1 MGSLHG
7 SETEFELNTIKRL
20 KELGYIHKHG
30 PDLERDPK
38 EVVFEDVLRNSL
50 SQRYPMLTSQA
61 LADAISRIVRPEG
74 VDTLHRN
81 RFFHNSVLTKGF
93 ELRVERPLSKVAE
106 RGSDGSLLH
115 SEAPHHIQYQ
125 TIHIHPIDWDR
136 PENNTFMVV
145 NQLPISGIND
155 RRPDIIIYINGLPL
169 VLFELKN
176 PYSDKPTVDD
186 ALNQIG
192 HYTVHM
198 PRLFEFNALCVA
210 SDGIDTL
217 HGMWTSG
224 EEWYAPWKSIDGQNI
239 AGSMIG
245 SMKVLIEGL
254 FSRERLLSYIRDFIA
269 FEVDKKGIVKK
280 GAKYHQFFAVKRA
293 VERTLQTFEV
303 AGEKRIG
310 VIWHTTGA
318 GKSLSMAY
326 LVGILRRHPK
336 LRNPTFVI
344 QVDRTDLDNQLHDQF
359 VLVRDLVGDVKH
371 ASKVDELRSLLQ
383 GEGGEIIF
391 TTIEKFSLKRGE
403 NGKTIESS
411 HPVLSERDNV
421 IVIADEAHRSQY
433 GFLQGFARYL
443 REALPNAR
451 RLGFTGTPISFGDAD
466 TTEVFGDYIHT
477 YDIRQSQEDRAT
489 VPIFYSPRQTK
500 LHLTHAD
507 IDAALQE
514 VASAATPEEETDL
527 QKRKSRWAALAALAG
542 TTDRIETIAQD
553 ILNHYL
559 ERNTML
565 NGKAMIVCM
574 TRANCV
580 KMYESLKELPNCP
593 EIQIVITANLSEDP
607 KEWSEKGY
615 TTTKGQREQI
625 KKRMRDIDD
634 PLKLVIVCDMWLTGT
649 DIPCLHTLYIDKPM
663 RGHNMIQAISRVNRV
678 FRDKPHGLIVDY
690 IGVGDELREATNKYA
705 QGGGK
710 GEPAPAVSEAARP
723 AFFDCLSEVRA
734 ALPTNKTYGAW
745 RKLDSIEREDLY
757 SAVYGWL
764 GESEEKRDAFLDGEL
779 KLTNAFMLVQQ
790 LSDCGVYA
798 DEIIFYQT
806 VRKQINKSL
815 VRNRKQKR
823 EVDRAVRDLV
833 DEHVE
838 SDAVIDIF
846 RVAGIDNPDIS
857 ILDDNFLQTFKDRPH
872 EDLRLKL
879 LEKIIRD
886 ELQRRLPKNLART
899 RSFREM
905 LEATIDKYHR
915 RIIDAAAVVKAMV
928 ELKKEMDSD
937 DKRAQDLGLADDEL
951 AFYDAVSQN
960 YATVYSEPFLRD
972 LIHEVVQ
979 TIKRNLKV
987 DWTEPHREDVK
998 AAVRAAVRRV
1008 LRRQNVKPE
1017 DFDGMLNG
1025 VMEQAAVLYADW
1037 PLAA

>member
-1 MGSLHG
+1 MSKLHG
-7 SETEFELNTIKRL
+7 SETEFELNTIERL
-20 KELGYIHKHG
+20 KRSGYSHVNG
-30 PDLERDPK
+30 GDLDRDSK
-38 EVVFEDVLRNSL
+38 SVVLLDVLRDSL
-50 SQRYPMLTSQA
+50 TRRYPELSSEA
-61 LADAISRIVRPEG
+61 LQEAVDKITGPEG

-81 RFFHNSVLTKGF
+81 RFFHTEILTKGF
-93 ELRVERPLSKVAE
+93 ELKVEVKLPMVAE
-106 RGSDGSLLH
+106 ASETSYPNLMHSAPEIRQKVLH
-115 SEAPHHIQYQ
+115 IYPV
-125 TIHIHPIDWDR
+125 DWEN
-136 PENNTFMVV
+136 PENNSFIVV
-145 NQLPISGIND
+145 NQLPISGVND
-155 RRPDIIIYINGLPL
+155 RRPDIIIFVNGLPL

-176 PYSDKPTVDD
+176 PYSEKPTVED
-186 ALNQIG
+186 ALNQIA
-192 HYTVHM
+192 HYTVHI
-198 PRLFEFNALCVA
+198 PLLFEFNALCVA
-210 SDGIDTL
+210 SDGINTL

-224 EEWYAPWKSIDGQNI
+224 QEWYAPWKSIDGQKVENV
-239 AGSMIG
+239 MTG

-254 FSRERLLSYIRDFIA
+254 FTKERLLSYIRHFIA
-269 FEVDKKGIVKK
+269 FEVDKAGIVKK
-280 GAKYHQFFAVKRA
+280 GAKYHQFFAVRSA
-293 VERTLQTFEV
+293 VQRTLDSFKPDRDQ
-303 AGEKRIG
+303 RIG

-326 LVGILRRHPK
+326 LVGILRKRPELK
-336 LRNPTFVI
+336 NPTFVI
-344 QVDRTDLDNQLHDQF
+344 QVDRTDLDDQLHDQF

-371 ASKVDELRSLLQ
+371 AGKIDELRSLLQ
-383 GEGGEIIF
+383 GEGGEVIF

-403 NGKTIESS
+403 TGKPIEVT
-411 HPVLSERDNV
+411 HPVLSDRDNI

-443 REALPNAR
+443 REALPYAK
-451 RLGFTGTPISFGDAD
+451 RLGFTGTPVSFGDAD

-477 YDIRQSQEDRAT
+477 YDIRQSQEDKAT

-500 LHLTHAD
+500 LHLTQSD

-514 VASAATPEEETDL
+514 LASAATPEDEADL
-527 QKRKSRWAALAALAG
+527 QRRKSRWAALASLAG
-542 TTDRIETIAQD
+542 TTERVNTIAQD
-553 ILNHYL
+553 ILQHYQ
-559 ERNTML
+559 ERSKML
-565 NGKAMIVCM
+565 NGKTMIVCM

-580 KMYESLKELPNCP
+580 KMYEALTSLPNSP
-593 EIQIVITANLSEDP
+593 EIQLVITANLSEDP

-615 TTTKGQREQI
+615 TSTKGQRDRI
-625 KKRMRDIDD
+625 KKRMRDIED

-705 QGGGK
+705 QGGGR
-710 GEPAPAVSEAARP
+710 GEPAPGVSEAARP
-723 AFFDCLSEVRA
+723 AFLASLDEVRA
-734 ALPTNKTYGAW
+734 LLPQNKQFGSW
-745 RKLDSIEREDLY
+745 RSLDSIDREDLY

-764 GESEEKRDAFLDGEL
+764 AESEEKRDAFLDGEL

-790 LSDCGVYA
+790 LPDCGVYA

-806 VRKQINKSL
+806 VRKQINKGI
-815 VRNRKQKR
+815 VGNRKQKR
-823 EVDRAVRDLV
+823 DVDKAVRDLV

-838 SDAVIDIF
+838 SDSVIDIF

-857 ILDDNFLQTFKDRPH
+857 ILDDNFLQTFKDRPLQ
-872 EDLRLKL
+872 DLRLKL
-879 LEKIIRD
+879 LERIIRD

-905 LEATIDKYHR
+905 LETTIDKYHK

-928 ELKKEMDSD
+928 EMKNDMDSD
-937 DKRAQDLGLADDEL
+937 DRRAKDLGLADDEL
-951 AFYDAVSQN
+951 AFYDAVSAN
-960 YATVYSEPFLRD
+960 YATIYSEPFLRD

-1008 LRRQNVKPE
+1008 LRRQNVKSE
-1017 DFDGMLNG
+1017 DFDGMLMR